1 MPSSPR
7 NDHDLREVPP
17 GMHSDGAA
25 LADFSPTADEPDL
38 DVWPLGSDKGAKT
51 FSGNAD
57 DLVPIY
63 NSVPE
68 PHVRWLT
75 REQFRYEFGYP
86 PDNPAELVADEA
98 LEDIAD
104 RRRLTLTEPR
114 LEAFRRLARLWN
126 GERVGPADVHLLADK
141 APSWREV
148 FGDLPER
155 QLDALRPTIRE
166 HDEALVEAF
175 GQYGWFEPEQTV
187 GGWVKSTYIARSRAD
202 YDLEERARTLINGR
216 DDLPNLRGDPHEGL
230 THRFGVGVEAS
241 RAAFCEGR
249 GVETY
254 ASVDDY
260 TVDLLESSPGGGR
273 IVGEVLTHHHNNR
286 LYRRTFQK
294 IGDIGAP
301 AVLVFDTR
309 STAARVLNHWN
320 DRCGDV
326 PGAPFN
332 SAPRLGWVRSKF
344 AEAANDSSRE
354 WCIREIFTVSQLWAC
369 VFDEGRPPR
378 TRELLSLNW

>member
-1 MPSSPR
+1 MPSSRR

-25 LADFSPTADEPDL
+25 LADFSPTPDEPDL
-38 DVWPLGSDKGAKT
+38 DVWPLGNDKGAKT
-51 FSGNAD
+51 FSGNPD

-63 NSVPE
+63 NCYPE

-75 REQFRYEFGYP
+75 HEQFRYEFGYP
-86 PDNPAELVADEA
+86 PDNPAELVADQA

-104 RRRLTLTEPR
+104 RRRLTLTQTR

-126 GERVGPADVHLLADK
+126 GERVGPDDVHLLADK

-148 FGDLPER
+148 FGDLDER
-155 QLDALRPTIRE
+155 QLAALRPTIRE
-166 HDEALVEAF
+166 HDEPLVEAF

-187 GGWVKSTYIARSRAD
+187 GGWVKSTYMARSRAD

-230 THRFGVGVEAS
+230 THRFGVGVEAA
-241 RAAFCEGR
+241 RAAFCKGR
-249 GVETY
+249 GVKTY

-260 TVDLLESSPGGGR
+260 TVDLLESNPADGR

-286 LYRRTFQK
+286 LYRSTFEK
-294 IGDIGAP
+294 IADIGAP

-320 DRCGDV
+320 NRCGDV

-332 SAPRLGWVRSKF
+332 SAPNLKWTRSKF
-344 AEAANDSSRE
+344 AEAANDTSCE
-354 WCIREIFTVSQLWAC
+354 WCIREIFTVSQLWAR
-369 VFDEGRPPR
+369 VFDEGRAPT